1 MLLLPRPPRRTRW
14 KPPVHLIPHRLLVV
28 NPLLI
33 LAVSALNFPR
43 SGTSPLTARCMADTV
58 QRVVWCTKA
67 MARWLTL
74 PTILTPLTHKVV
86 KCINHVS
93 NSPVMLFFCFVFT
106 RIGKSCERKTR
117 KKGCKESGSGVF
129 FLVFS
134 LFVSKWDFQLIDD
147 DGFQKTNQPAT
158 HNKPLSPSF
167 IILFFLSL
175 RLHT

>member
-1 MLLLPRPPRRTRW
+1 MLLQNSRKSERNGKPARRRKRLSARLLKSVSVLLLPRPPRRTRW

-58 QRVVWCTKA
+58 QRVVWCTRA
-67 MARWLTL
+67 MARWPTL

-93 NSPVMLFFCFVFT
+93 NALVMLFFVLFLPELGNHVKEKQEKRLQ
-106 RIGKSCERKTR
+106 RIRLWG
-117 KKGCKESGSGVF
+117 
-129 FLVFS
+129 
-134 LFVSKWDFQLIDD
+134 
-147 DGFQKTNQPAT
+147 
-158 HNKPLSPSF
+158 
-167 IILFFLSL
+167 FLSCYFPI
-175 RLHT
+175 RFQVGFSADR